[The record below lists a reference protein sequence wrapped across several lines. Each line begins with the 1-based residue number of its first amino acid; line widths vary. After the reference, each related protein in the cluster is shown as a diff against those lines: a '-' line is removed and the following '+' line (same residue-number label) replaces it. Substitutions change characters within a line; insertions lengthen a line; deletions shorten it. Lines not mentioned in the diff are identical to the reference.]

1 MTVSTARRGRA
12 LASLAAGAA
21 LVAVDAAW
29 LVFGWDGKLVAGT
42 VDGVAI
48 AAACVLAAV
57 LAGTRARAEGE
68 RAPRLGWTLLAAFAA
83 LLLATE
89 LIAALIAVPS
99 GAMAAPFPSLA
110 DAAGLAATGL
120 LPVAVLL
127 LGGARWGGSWRR
139 LVLDEG
145 IVTGALMLLAWI
157 TVIQPLFEAT
167 SRARLAVAVSLA
179 YCAGDVVAV
188 VIVLA
193 AVGGARRIQPSLLLV
208 GLAVVAFS
216 VSNVL
221 FLYVWVGS
229 GQVGPNFIDVG
240 TVAGLGLV
248 AFASQV
254 RGQPLAEMPA
264 LARLQVLVP
273 YGALALAVVPVADA
287 ILHRRDLDPLSQVL
301 LTAVIG
307 LVMARQLTAVV
318 EEQTLAGRLTATLAV
333 LRRTFAEREIVLER
347 APVGICQLDREG
359 RLTTGN
365 QALATMLGVA
375 PPRLI
380 GRPFTSLVAEAD
392 REREAVALAALAD
405 GRGTLLTTECRL
417 APDDGR
423 TVWASVVATS
433 VLDATG
439 QPESVVAIVEDIS
452 ERRREAD
459 RAAQIQRQLLPDEPP
474 EMDDYQLAA
483 ACRPALDVAGD
494 FYDWILTGDGCLDL
508 TVADVMGKGV
518 PAALI
523 MAVVRTALRSTPS
536 VPGPAARVRAAADSI
551 SASTTADGLFV
562 TLFHASLAPATGVL
576 RYVDAGH
583 GYCAIRRRDGRLESL
598 CCRSLPIGVMD
609 DRPVREGTARLGT
622 GDALIVYSDGLVE
635 TPERSLSLSD
645 FAPDMDAAV
654 DAGDLVA
661 RLLAR
666 MPARLP
672 DDVTVLVLRRREP
685 RDPTGLAAVPAKR
698 WAKMAGISST

>member
-1 MTVSTARRGRA
+1 MTVSMAGRRRA
-12 LASLAAGAA
+12 LASLAAGTA
-21 LVAVDAAW
+21 LVAVDTAW
-29 LVFGWDGKLVAGT
+29 LAFGWGGERVAGT
-42 VDGVAI
+42 ADGVTI

-57 LAGTRARAEGE
+57 LAGARARSEGE
-68 RAPRLGWTLLAAFAA
+68 RAWRLGWTLLAAFAA
-83 LLLATE
+83 LLLASE
-89 LIAALIAVPS
+89 LIDALIENPS
-99 GAMAAPFPSLA
+99 QAMTAPFPSPA
-110 DAAGLAATGL
+110 DAVGVAATGL

-127 LGGARWGGSWRR
+127 LGGTRWSGSWRQ

-157 TVIQPLFEAT
+157 TVIQPIFEAT
-167 SRARLAVAVSLA
+167 SRARLASAVALA

-193 AVGGARRIQPSLLLV
+193 GVAGARRIQPSLLLV
-208 GLAVVAFS
+208 GLGVVAFS
-216 VSNVL
+216 VSNVV
-221 FLYVWVGS
+221 FLYVWVAS
-229 GQVGPNFIDVG
+229 GQVGASFIDVG

-248 AFASQV
+248 GFASQV
-254 RGQPLAEMPA
+254 RWEPLAEMPA
-264 LARLQVLVP
+264 LARLQILLP
-273 YGALALAVVPVADA
+273 YGALALAVVPVADV
-287 ILHRRDLDPLSQVL
+287 IIQRRPLDPLSEVL
-301 LTAVIG
+301 LTVVVG

-318 EEQTLAGRLTATLAV
+318 EAQTLAGRLTATLAV
-333 LRRTFAEREIVLER
+333 LRRTSAEREIVLER

-365 QALATMLGVA
+365 QALAAMLGVA
-375 PPRLI
+375 PQRLI

-392 REREAVALAALAD
+392 REREAIALAALAD
-405 GRGTLLTTECRL
+405 GRLPLLTTECRL

-423 TVWASVVATS
+423 TVWSSVVATS

-439 QPESVVAIVEDIS
+439 QPESVIAIVEDVS

-474 EMDDYQLAA
+474 EMEDYQLAA

-494 FYDWILTGDGCLDL
+494 FYDWILTEDGCLDL

-536 VPGPAARVRAAADSI
+536 VLGPAARVRAAAESI

-562 TLFHASLAPATGVL
+562 TLFHAVLVPATGVF

-609 DRPVREGTARLGT
+609 DRPFREATAHLGA

-635 TPERSLSLSD
+635 RAEHSLFLSD
-645 FAPDMDAAV
+645 FAPDLDAAV
-654 DAGDLVA
+654 DARELVA

-666 MPARLP
+666 MPARPP

-685 RDPTGLAAVPAKR
+685 RDPIDPAAHPPAAVSAR
-698 WAKMAGISST
+698 QR